1 MAKKTYI
8 FLICLALV
16 LAILVAF
23 EPVAS
28 CDFISYDDF
37 QYVTGNPRVQAGQA
51 RRSR

>member
-1 MAKKTYI
+1 MTKKLHV
-8 FLICLALV
+8 FLTCLALV
-16 LAILVAF
+16 PAILVAF